1 MCVCVFL
8 SFRGVS
14 FSAGLNLFLWL
25 CHRCAVCVWICRF
38 DRLCETECMLVSCSD
53 VFGACLWSFELNVGQ
68 CVCVCGC
75 TFVSL
80 YFASFVEYI
89 LGENAG
95 RHTLP
100 LRTPVSP
107 FATVIWLCTPW
118 NRGLDSEKC
127 SVRLKSVHLLRW
139 LDYVHHE
146 TGVWTAKSALFMARN
161 VSLFCCPVD
170 IACQTWTCIQWPMC
184 LVWP

>member
-1 MCVCVFL
+1 MNIVSVCAYMVVCVCACMLMCVCVFL

-25 CHRCAVCVWICRF
+25 SPVCYVCV
-38 DRLCETECMLVSCSD
+38 
-53 VFGACLWSFELNVGQ
+53 
-68 CVCVCGC
+68 CVCESAALTVCVRLSACSWAVAMCLEHAFGLLNWMLDSVCGC

-95 RHTLP
+95 RPTL
-100 LRTPVSP
+100 PVSP

-118 NRGLDSEKC
+118 NRRLDSEKC
-127 SVRLKSVHLLRW
+127 SV
-139 LDYVHHE
+139 YGQE
-146 TGVWTAKSALFMARN
+146 C
-161 VSLFCCPVD
+161 VSLLLPSGYLLSNMDMPSV
-170 IACQTWTCIQWPMC
+170 
-184 LVWP
+184 